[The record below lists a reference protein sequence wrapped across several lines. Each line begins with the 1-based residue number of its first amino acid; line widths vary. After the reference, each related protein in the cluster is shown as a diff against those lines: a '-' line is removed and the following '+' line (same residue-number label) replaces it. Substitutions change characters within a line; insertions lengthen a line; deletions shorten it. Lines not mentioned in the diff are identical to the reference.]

1 MVEVTYSKAD
11 GGGEAG
17 GSTKLGGTWGRHL
30 LYLQWPPSHPMLPDL
45 LGFFFSPRET
55 GNKYFCMN
63 LSQSYN
69 DENQFI

>member
-1 MVEVTYSKAD
+1 MVEVTYSKAN

-17 GSTKLGGTWGRHL
+17 GSTKLDGTWGRHL
-30 LYLQWPPSHPMLPDL
+30 LHLQWPPTPPNVARSTG
-45 LGFFFSPRET
+45 GFFPSREI
-55 GNKYFCMN
+55 GNKHFCMN